1 MTSAEER
8 IEALRRRAAWERED
22 LSAILREMRE
32 EASSSRARWRL
43 AGRAASTVVVAAT
56 AAWKLFGRNSPAAR
70 ARRIASAAS
79 LLIGL
84 TRGVRRIRRFW

>member
-1 MTSAEER
+1 MTSAAER

-43 AGRAASTVVVAAT
+43 AR
-56 AAWKLFGRNSPAAR
+56 
-70 ARRIASAAS
+70 
-79 LLIGL
+79 
-84 TRGVRRIRRFW
+84 